1 MIGAWEK
8 AAPIGAGDETGTGT
22 GTGTGGQSSHL
33 VRYLEER
40 LSLRPAAAEESGR
53 GGKGKKGGKG
63 KGKDGNGDADRAENH
78 VFVVAKVVGAL
89 LSSSSARVAAA
100 LAAAVARLPAD
111 TLRQIAFSGQ
121 QVSEPDLPRSGPSHP
136 ASP

>member
-8 AAPIGAGDETGTGT
+8 AAPIGAGAETET
-22 GTGTGGQSSHL
+22 GTGTGGQDSDL

-53 GGKGKKGGKG
+53 GGKGKKGGKGG

>member
-8 AAPIGAGDETGTGT
+8 AAPIGAGDETGT

-100 LAAAVARLPAD
+100 LAAAVAQLPAD